1 MRLSVVIG
9 DFFSCISI
17 IILAEMSKIDVYDE
31 FGDWKSDIIRQKIV
45 EYYSRELISD

>member
-17 IILAEMSKIDVYDE
+17 IILAEMSKIEARVE
-31 FGDWKSDIIRQKIV
+31 FGDWKSDIIRQKIA
-45 EYYSRELISD
+45 ENYR